1 MESYRLLLMGSKD
14 NLYVLC
20 SVDLDDILS
29 REELDQLKE
38 VKQDKMKKMN
48 SKLMSSNN
56 SSSKQGTRSVN

>member
-1 MESYRLLLMGSKD
+1 MGSKD

-38 VKQDKMKKMN
+38 VKQDKKKKMN

>member
-1 MESYRLLLMGSKD
+1 MGSKD

-29 REELDQLKE
+29 REELHQVKE
-38 VKQDKMKKMN
+38 VKQDKKKKMN